1 MILEMLRLYFPA
13 GQPIECPSSHN
24 EFRSIFGVADTG
36 IGLPADSSVRSQQDL
51 ASVKLLSRVFSLVN
65 TPDSLKHL
73 KFQLYRGT
81 LDFELALFSTY
92 AQHLKQNMKFV
103 FQSIL
108 YQLFRSE
115 RLSKIGVKDYQRA
128 VDKIALKK

>member
-13 GQPIECPSSHN
+13 GQAIESPRSHN
-24 EFRSIFGVADTG
+24 VFRGLFGVADTG
-36 IGLPADSSVRSQQDL
+36 MGWPVDSSVRSKQDF

-73 KFQLYRGT
+73 KVHLQRGT

-103 FQSIL
+103 FQTIM
-108 YQLFRSE
+108 YRLFRSE
-115 RLSKIGVKDYQRA
+115 RLSKISIADY
-128 VDKIALKK
+128 